1 MNNNHYQLARMKDNI
16 LVKVLEKPG
25 NRLDNDLVN
34 NNSSLA
40 SYLEKKL
47 CALGLK
53 EDTVVLGLS
62 KIMVAIR
69 QVKEDEGML
78 LSI

>member
-1 MNNNHYQLARMKDNI
+1 MNNNTQQLAMMKVVDNP
-16 LVKVLEKPG
+16 VM
-25 NRLDNDLVN
+25 RLQNDVAN
-34 NNSSLA
+34 NNSSLT